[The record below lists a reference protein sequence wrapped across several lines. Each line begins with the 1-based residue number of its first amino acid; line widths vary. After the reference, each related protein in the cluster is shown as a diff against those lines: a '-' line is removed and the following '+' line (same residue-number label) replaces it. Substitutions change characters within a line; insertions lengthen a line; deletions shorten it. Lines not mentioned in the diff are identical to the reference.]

1 MNIFYSPKISTTPFL
16 PEEESLHCIKVLRL
30 NKGDLIHI
38 IDGVGGF
45 FVAKIVEPH
54 PKKTKVE
61 IIKVEKDFNKIGYNL
76 HLAVAPTKN
85 IDRFEWFLE
94 KVTEIGVAQI
104 TPLICRY
111 SERKVV
117 KLDRLEKIIISAAK
131 QSIKPNM
138 PIINELMPFA
148 DFITNNSDSMAQ
160 KFIAHCYDIPKTPL
174 LKSCNKG
181 EDVVVLIGPEGDFSI
196 EEVDLALNN
205 GFKSVSLGNSRL
217 RTETAGVVACH
228 TVSVIN
234 EL

>member
-1 MNIFYSPKISTTPFL
+1 MNIFYSPNISTTPFL

-54 PKKTKVE
+54 PKKTKVD

-94 KVTEIGVAQI
+94 KVTEIGISQI

-117 KLDRLEKIIISAAK
+117 KLDRLEKIIISASK
-131 QSIKPNM
+131 QSIKPTM
-138 PIINELMPFA
+138 PIINELTTFA

-181 EDVVVLIGPEGDFSI
+181 GDVVVLIGPEGDFSI
-196 EEVDLALNN
+196 EEVDLALSN

>member
-1 MNIFYSPKISTTPFL
+1 M
-16 PEEESLHCIKVLRL
+16 
-30 NKGDLIHI
+30 
-38 IDGVGGF
+38 
-45 FVAKIVEPH
+45 
-54 PKKTKVE
+54 
-61 IIKVEKDFNKIGYNL
+61 
-76 HLAVAPTKN
+76 AVAPTKN

-160 KFIAHCYDIPKTPL
+160 KFIDHCYDIPKTPL

>member
-1 MNIFYSPKISTTPFL
+1 MNIFYSPNISTTPFL

-131 QSIKPNM
+131 QSIKPTM

-160 KFIAHCYDIPKTPL
+160 KFIAHCYDITKTPL

-228 TVSVIN
+228 TISVIN

>member
-1 MNIFYSPKISTTPFL
+1 
-16 PEEESLHCIKVLRL
+16 
-30 NKGDLIHI
+30 
-38 IDGVGGF
+38 
-45 FVAKIVEPH
+45 
-54 PKKTKVE
+54 
-61 IIKVEKDFNKIGYNL
+61 
-76 HLAVAPTKN
+76 
-85 IDRFEWFLE
+85 
-94 KVTEIGVAQI
+94 
-104 TPLICRY
+104 
-111 SERKVV
+111 
-117 KLDRLEKIIISAAK
+117 
-131 QSIKPNM
+131 M

>member
-1 MNIFYSPKISTTPFL
+1 MNIFYSPNISTTPFL

-117 KLDRLEKIIISAAK
+117 KLDRLEQIIISAAK
-131 QSIKPNM
+131 QSIKP
-138 PIINELMPFA
+138 
-148 DFITNNSDSMAQ
+148 TNNSDSMAQ

>member
-1 MNIFYSPKISTTPFL
+1 MNIFYSPNISTTPFL

-160 KFIAHCYDIPKTPL
+160 KFIAHCYDITKTPL